1 MIVFFNEIQENYF
14 YFLVKFSKIRNHFYK
29 KKKITTNK
37 EFTSYMTCAL
47 P

>member
-29 KKKITTNK
+29 KKKLQQIKNSLVT
-37 EFTSYMTCAL
+37 
-47 P
+47 